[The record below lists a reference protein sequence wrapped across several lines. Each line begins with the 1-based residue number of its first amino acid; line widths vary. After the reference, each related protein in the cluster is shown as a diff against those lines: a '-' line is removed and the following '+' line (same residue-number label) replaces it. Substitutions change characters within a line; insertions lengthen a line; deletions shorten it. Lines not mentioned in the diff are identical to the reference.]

1 MALLLT
7 TGTNLLG
14 IFTVPFLICT
24 LLGTGDIAAALN
36 PVALLASLIKSILVP
51 LMLGAA
57 ARASLP
63 GKFCRC
69 TGAHKHPGA
78 LLELS
83 SVQALRALWTPTRG
97 CCPS

>member
-36 PVALLASLIKSILVP
+36 PVALLASLIRSILVP

-57 ARASLP
+57 ARATLP
-63 GKFCRC
+63 GKFPLLSWCSL
-69 TGAHKHPGA
+69 A
-78 LLELS
+78 LCLPKCS
-83 SVQALRALWTPTRG
+83 A
-97 CCPS
+97 